1 MNKHNIETLDTTI
14 AVQKLSLLYKQ
25 SRASAAMNVVLA
37 GLLVAILWGQMT
49 PWVLYTWFT
58 CMLLVAVSRVI
69 VSVLFFKRESASRN
83 IQRWQHFYFSTLI
96 LIAMIWGFGAT
107 IMLFQL
113 SALYQVITYFFLMG
127 MGGGFLVAHSVYRF
141 HILTFMPLLLLP
153 AIAFAFVEGDLVLRL
168 LGLTT
173 FLFMFAGMN
182 ATQILTKMLHQ
193 NFLLTQEVNEARLEA
208 ERMANID
215 ALTGLH
221 NRRAFMTFAEQQINL
236 CERLKKPVTLLL
248 MDVDNFKSI
257 NDTYG
262 HEVGDK
268 ALIFLAQIMKDNQ
281 RESDVIAR
289 LGGEEFVV
297 LLANTDMQDSYH
309 YAERLRKEI
318 STKALKLADSSLTL
332 TASIGIAANIY
343 NVDRLIDCADKAM
356 YCAKKQGKNQVINYT
371 EKVSA

>member
-1 MNKHNIETLDTTI
+1 MNKHNIEALDTTI

-25 SRASAAMNVVLA
+25 SRASAAMNVLLA
-37 GLLVAILWGQMT
+37 GLLLGILNGQLT
-49 PWVLYTWFT
+49 PWVMFSWFT
-58 CMLLVAVSRVI
+58 CMFLVAISRVV
-69 VSVLFFKRESASRN
+69 VSILFFKRQSASRN
-83 IQRWQHFYFSTLI
+83 LKNWQHFYFSTLI
-96 LIAMIWGFGAT
+96 LIAMIWGFGTT
-107 IMLFQL
+107 IMLFQV
-113 SALYQVITYFFLMG
+113 SQLYQVVIYFFLMG

-153 AIAFAFVEGDLVLRL
+153 AIAFAFVEGDFVLRL

-173 FLFMFAGMN
+173 FLFMLAGMN

-193 NFLLTQEVNEARLEA
+193 NFLLTQELNEARLAA

-236 CERLKKPVTLLL
+236 CERLNKPVTLLL

-268 ALIFLAQIMKDNQ
+268 ALVFLANIMRDNQ
-281 RESDVIAR
+281 RESDVTAR

-297 LLANTDMQDSYH
+297 LLANTDIQDSYH
-309 YAERLRKEI
+309 CAERLRKDI
-318 STKALKLADSSLTL
+318 SSRALQLEDTSLTL
-332 TASIGIAANIY
+332 TASIGIASNIY

-356 YCAKKQGKNQVINYT
+356 YRAKNQGKNQVIYFN